1 MSNDIEKS
9 KMAKTIKEV
18 KERIRKANS
27 DKIFR
32 NNQKAKNQR
41 GY

>member
-1 MSNDIEKS
+1 MNNDIEKS
-9 KMAKTIKEV
+9 KIAKTIKEV
-18 KERIRKANS
+18 KERIRKVKS

-32 NNQKAKNQR
+32 NNQKVKNQC